1 MTTQFL
7 RPGATTAQQIR
18 AAADNHTEW
27 FAADGGTAHR
37 ENGAT
42 WINKAPGE
50 IIIAFPELT
59 RETTGDT
66 LDKIIDAGRKRQVK
80 TIACWSLS
88 PTKPRDLGAWLAAR
102 GFEWG
107 WRPHWMGLD
116 LDALGDKETLPDGL
130 QIAIDDEADWD
141 VDDLPY
147 FTRKTAGEPTLSKPS
162 TAYHFG
168 AQLDGQI
175 VGHSV
180 MFLTTGQR
188 GVAGIY
194 SVGVVPSARRR
205 GIGRAVTLAAC
216 RMARELGAHHA
227 LLKAAAPELYTQ
239 CGFVSLGFGQ
249 TWWMHAPT
257 LAAPRPSAS
266 EIAFAEAVGRG
277 DVKTL
282 DALPERPDDLDAPLA
297 GGFSPL
303 SLAMTARK
311 RPAVRWLIRHGATL
325 QSSSGQTP
333 LHDAAASGDVEMLRL
348 LLDFARP
355 AREILET
362 RDSEFGG
369 TPLGWARHCG
379 QEECAAI
386 LEEYRGSL
394 G

>member
-1 MTTQFL
+1 MTQFL

-27 FAADGGTAHR
+27 FAAGGGTTHR

-50 IIIAFPELT
+50 IVIAFPELT

-88 PTKPRDLGAWLAAR
+88 PTKPRDLGARLAAR

-107 WRPHWMGLD
+107 WRPHWMALD
-116 LDALGDKETLPDGL
+116 LDALGDDADTPDGL
-130 QIAIDDEADWD
+130 QIAVDNDADWD

-168 AQLDGQI
+168 ARLDGQI

-180 MFLTTGQR
+180 MFLTTGHR

-216 RMARELGAHHA
+216 RFARELGAHHA
-227 LLKAAAPELYTQ
+227 LLNAAAPELYAR

-257 LAAPRPSAS
+257 LAAPPPPPAQ
-266 EIAFAEAVGRG
+266 IAFTEAVGRG

-282 DALPERPDDLDAPLA
+282 DALPERPADLDAPLS
-297 GGFSPL
+297 GGHSPL
-303 SLAMTARK
+303 TLAMRAGK
-311 RPAVRWLIRHGATL
+311 PASVRWLLRHGVTL
-325 QSSSGQTP
+325 CGDSSGFTP
-333 LHDAAASGDVEMLRL
+333 LHEAALSGDVKILRL
-348 LLDFARP
+348 LLGVARP
-355 AREILET
+355 DREMLERRET
-362 RDSEFGG
+362 QFNG
-369 TPLGWARHCG
+369 TPLSWAHHFG

>member
-1 MTTQFL
+1 MTQFL
-7 RPGATTAQQIR
+7 PPDATTAQQIR

-42 WINKAPGE
+42 WINKAPEE
-50 IIIAFPELT
+50 IILAFPEMT
-59 RETTGDT
+59 PETAGET
-66 LDKIIDAGRKRQVK
+66 LDKIISEGRKHQVK

-88 PTKPRDLGAWLAAR
+88 PTKPRDLGARLAAR

-107 WRPHWMGLD
+107 WRPHWMSLD
-116 LDALGDKETLPDGL
+116 LDALGADFDMPGGL
-130 QIAIDDEADWD
+130 QIAVDNDADWD

-168 AQLDGQI
+168 AQLDGQM

-180 MFLTTGQR
+180 MFLTTGRR

-227 LLKAAAPELYTQ
+227 LLNAAAPELYTQ

-277 DVKTL
+277 DVTAL
-282 DALPERPDDLDAPLA
+282 DALPERPADLDAPLP
-297 GGFSPL
+297 GGYSPL
-303 SLAMTARK
+303 ALAMTARK
-311 RPAVRWLIRHGATL
+311 LASVRWLLRHGATL
-325 QSSSGQTP
+325 RADSSGFTP
-333 LHDAAASGDVEMLRL
+333 LHEAASSGDVPILRL
-348 LLDFARP
+348 LLSTRP
-355 AREILET
+355 DRKTLERRET
-362 RDSEFGG
+362 QFGG
-369 TPLGWARHCG
+369 TPLDWARHFG
-379 QEECAAI
+379 HDKCAAT